1 MTAICASCAGP
12 ATAQC
17 ARCRAHLCDE
27 HTIAGQPLI
36 TAHQLVGAIA
46 TTAVRAHGL
55 LGDILFKELDQVG
68 YCAGCREQVAVE
80 RVAEQQKFMGAVLL
94 VLVLLV
100 GLFIFALTR

>member
-12 ATAQC
+12 ATGQC

-36 TAHQLVGAIA
+36 TARQLISAIA
-46 TTAVRAHGL
+46 TTAVRAPGL

-68 YCAGCREQVAVE
+68 YCATCREQVAVE
-80 RVAEQQKFMGAVLL
+80 RVAEQQKLLGGVLL

-100 GLFIFALTR
+100 GLFLFALTR

>member
-1 MTAICASCAGP
+1 MTAICVSCAGA
-12 ATAQC
+12 ATGEC
-17 ARCRAHLCDE
+17 TRCRAHVCDE
-27 HTIAGQPLI
+27 HTIAGQPVI
-36 TAHQLVGAIA
+36 MARQLVGAIV
-46 TTAVRAHGL
+46 TTAVRAPAL

-68 YCAGCREQVAVE
+68 YCTTCREQVAVE